1 MAGTEDLSMSAIDQI
16 LTDTRRALDDM
27 RSPRPTAAIGQVTG
41 EGEAAEGKVRVVAS
55 LPGQVQSISMDP
67 RMMRTGSEAVC
78 EAITEA
84 VNAALDDLRTKATTG
99 AEAPVDFERLSGDLE
114 AIQTESL
121 QSMRTMF
128 GALEDVMGRIDR
140 RT

>member
-1 MAGTEDLSMSAIDQI
+1 MSAVDQI
-16 LTDTRRALDDM
+16 LTDTRRALDGM
-27 RSPRPTAAIGQVTG
+27 REPRPADAAAEQVTG
-41 EGEAAEGKVRVVAS
+41 EGEAAEGKVRVVAT
-55 LPGQVQSISMDP
+55 LPGHVQSMTMDP
-67 RMMRTGSEAVC
+67 RMMRLGSEAVC
-78 EAITEA
+78 EALTEA
-84 VNAALDDLRTKATTG
+84 VNAALADLRAKTTTG
-99 AEAPVDFERLSGDLE
+99 ANAPVDLERLSGDLE